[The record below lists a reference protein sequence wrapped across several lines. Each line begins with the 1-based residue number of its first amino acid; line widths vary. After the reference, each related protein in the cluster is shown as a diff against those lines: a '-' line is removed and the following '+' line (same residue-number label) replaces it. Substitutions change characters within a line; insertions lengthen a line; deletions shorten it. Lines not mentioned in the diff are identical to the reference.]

1 MIDEQNKEDAIGGN
15 LEYRIQ
21 NTGYGIRDT
30 EANPTSVKR

>member
-1 MIDEQNKEDAIGGN
+1 VATLNTG
-15 LEYRIQ
+15 YRIQDTGYGIQ